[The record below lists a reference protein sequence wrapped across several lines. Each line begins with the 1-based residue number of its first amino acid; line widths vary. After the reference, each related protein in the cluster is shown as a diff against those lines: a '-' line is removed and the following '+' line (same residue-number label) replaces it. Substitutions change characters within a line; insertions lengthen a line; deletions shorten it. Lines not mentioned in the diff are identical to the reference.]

1 MPAESGMRCGE
12 RIGAPAR
19 FINRLAINSRI
30 TIRIIRLGRFPIVRA
45 LRGVGDGLILPVIR
59 RSWGRGLAPFS
70 GGRFRVMVQYA
81 QPVKL
86 DARGSKEGAL
96 S

>member
-1 MPAESGMRCGE
+1 MPAESGTRCGE

-19 FINRLAINSRI
+19 FIKRLAINSSI

-70 GGRFRVMVQYA
+70 GGRFRVMVQYV

-86 DARGSKEGAL
+86 DARGGKEGAL